1 MKRVRNI
8 LFLIKRGKYS
18 DFLEDV
24 RQLVKEGQIPD
35 NETYY
40 FRGLNYYDEN
50 MAEKLKDDKVT
61 FTQGYQ
67 VSFMRP
73 ENDYS
78 DDNEVKK
85 IIYAIQQNVGRDIY
99 VGIYKGAPEFS
110 FHNPSNVINN
120 IVLTMKYYNQ
130 ESIYDWERKGII
142 RNAHFD
148 AAGILIHGGK

>member
-1 MKRVRNI
+1 M
-8 LFLIKRGKYS
+8 GKYS

-24 RQLVKEGQIPD
+24 RQLVEKGQIPD

-40 FRGLNYYDEN
+40 FRELNYYDEN

-78 DDNEVKK
+78 DDNEVEK
-85 IIYAIQQNVGRDIY
+85 IISAIQQNVGRDIY

-148 AAGILIHGGK
+148 AAGTLIHGGK